1 MTQAAHQVEPLI
13 SADEAAGILG
23 VHVNWI
29 YKRVSDGVL
38 RSYRVGHHRKF
49 RPSELEAFIQTLAD
63 EKMATVTP
71 LDGRRR

>member
-1 MTQAAHQVEPLI
+1 MTEPAHQIEPLI
-13 SADEAAGILG
+13 TADRAADILG

-29 YKRVSDGVL
+29 YKRVSDGTL

-71 LDGRRR
+71 ISRRR